1 MTRFMDVI
9 PRVLVVVLPALV
21 MMSPAQAEPDEP
33 EGFLS
38 PTPARVLAPAPM
50 MTLGSG
56 PVSDSALDVRRG
68 GTETLNDMDLDGVVS
83 GNHASNLMTGQNVV
97 TDGSL
102 SGNAGL
108 ATVVQNTGNNVL
120 IQNATI
126 VNIRLE

>member
-1 MTRFMDVI
+1 MTRLIKRI
-9 PRVLVVVLPALV
+9 PRVMAVVLSALA
-21 MMSPAQAEPDEP
+21 MLSPVQAEPDEP

-38 PTPARVLAPAPM
+38 PSPARALVVVPM
-50 MTLGSG
+50 MTLGAG
-56 PVSDSALDVRRG
+56 PVSDTALDVRRG

-83 GNHASNLMTGQNVV
+83 GNHAANLVTGQNIV

-108 ATVVQNTGNNVL
+108 ATVVQNSGNNVL

>member
-1 MTRFMDVI
+1 MSRLQISVLG
-9 PRVLVVVLPALV
+9 RVLAVALPV
-21 MMSPAQAEPDEP
+21 MVWAVPAQAEPDEP

-38 PTPARVLAPAPM
+38 PTPAAAPLMSLGTAP
-50 MTLGSG
+50 
-56 PVSDSALDVRRG
+56 VADSALEKRRG
-68 GTETLNDMDLDGVVS
+68 GTETLNDMDLDGVVA
-83 GNHASNLMTGQNVV
+83 GNHASNLVTGQNIV

-108 ATVVQNTGNNVL
+108 ATVVQNSGNNVL

>member
-1 MTRFMDVI
+1 MTRLIKRI
-9 PRVLVVVLPALV
+9 PRVMAVVLSALA
-21 MMSPAQAEPDEP
+21 MLSPVQAEPDEP

-38 PTPARVLAPAPM
+38 PSPARAPVVPM
-50 MTLGSG
+50 MTLGAG
-56 PVSDSALDVRRG
+56 PVSDTALDVRRG

-83 GNHASNLMTGQNVV
+83 GNQAANLVTGQNIV

-108 ATVVQNTGNNVL
+108 ATVVQNSGNNVL

>member
-1 MTRFMDVI
+1 
-9 PRVLVVVLPALV
+9 
-21 MMSPAQAEPDEP
+21 
-33 EGFLS
+33 
-38 PTPARVLAPAPM
+38 M
-50 MTLGSG
+50 MTLGAG
-56 PVSDSALDVRRG
+56 PVSDTALDVRRG

-83 GNHASNLMTGQNVV
+83 GNHAANLVTGQNIV

-108 ATVVQNTGNNVL
+108 ATVVQNSGNNVL